1 MLENILIQGSRQ
13 ACEHR
18 LLLLLLGSAGAAGV
32 RPGLALVAALLA
44 QIRVGQVPHRAHRHL
59 AGTAAGLGCNWAEER
74 SQVAHVGAGAGT
86 TSHAAVHAGAAE
98 ALGADCRGRARLG
111 VGQLALGAAWA
122 LHESNLG
129 VVGRALG
136 GLDDE
141 LAIGRLVDYAALRVQ
156 VTGSSL
162 GCWGTTAGSHWYYN
176 YRK

>member
-1 MLENILIQGSRQ
+1 VR
-13 ACEHR
+13 
-18 LLLLLLGSAGAAGV
+18 AGDTLV
-32 RPGLALVAALLA
+32 LAHLA
-44 QIRVGQVPHRAHRHL
+44 QVRVGQVPHRAHGHL
-59 AGTAAGLGCNWAEER
+59 PRAAAGLGGQGRKILALDRARAEQR
-74 SQVAHVGAGAGT
+74 RQVAHVGAGAGT

-98 ALGADCRGRARLG
+98 ALGADGRGRARLG